1 MAAKWDDEKPKK
13 KKKSKTE
20 NKGHANVA
28 PHAFKK
34 GQSGN
39 PRGRPVEPP
48 ELKLMK
54 RLTRQE
60 LVEVGELIIMGDV
73 GTLKKL
79 RGDDS
84 CTVLK
89 GMFISVCMKILR
101 DGDMEK
107 FDKLMSRFI
116 GKVKD
121 ELDVNHS
128 GEVQGRVLVMLPPN
142 GREKKK

>member
-1 MAAKWDDEKPKK
+1 MAPKYDDTLK
-13 KKKSKTE
+13 KKKSKAKNKSHE
-20 NKGHANVA
+20 NVK
-28 PHAFKK
+28 PHEFKK

-60 LVEVGELIIMGDV
+60 LVEVGELVIMGDIA
-73 GTLKKL
+73 TLKRL
-79 RGDDS
+79 RTDDR

-89 GMFISVCMKILR
+89 GMFISVCLKILR

-107 FDKLMSRFI
+107 FDKLISRFI

-121 ELDVNHS
+121 EIDLNHS
-128 GEVQGRVLVMLPPN
+128 GEVKGRVLVMLPSN
-142 GREKKK
+142 GREKK

>member
-1 MAAKWDDEKPKK
+1 MAPKYDDTLKK
-13 KKKSKTE
+13 KKPKPEKHKGTE
-20 NKGHANVA
+20 NLKPYPKG
-28 PHAFKK
+28 K
-34 GQSGN
+34 SGN
-39 PRGRPVEPP
+39 PMGRPVEPP

-60 LVEVGELIIMGDV
+60 LVEVGELVIMGNV
-73 GTLKKL
+73 ATLKKL
-79 RGDDS
+79 RTDDR

-89 GMFISVCMKILR
+89 GMFISVCLKILR

-107 FDKLMSRFI
+107 FDKLISRFI

-121 ELDVNHS
+121 EIDLNHS
-128 GEVQGRVLVMLPPN
+128 GEVKGRVLVMLPPN